1 MRGLLPRGGSTW
13 GMTGWM
19 LGALFLLK
27 LTALERDQPEQ
38 LDTAVTPL
46 AVLYESTT
54 MTMALMALWL
64 HVGGIPVCTLHG
76 GGVGDCSG
84 NVN

>member
-1 MRGLLPRGGSTW
+1 
-13 GMTGWM
+13 MTGWM

-38 LDTAVTPL
+38 LDTAVTLL
-46 AVLYESTT
+46 AVLYEATT
-54 MTMALMALWL
+54 MTVALMALWL